1 MRNEIKFPLWRYCS
15 ICLKWGQ
22 SKLQILHRER
32 PLLHIYKQQN
42 WFDAVKCIYT
52 LKQKIHDFGA
62 HPSPFRGYSLV
73 IASSLST
80 RIGDYYLK
88 TLPINIVREGVS
100 VPGRLGA
107 NGTFHV
113 QCLVKSRLGEDCL
126 DWARQWQWR
135 PLAVTRL

>member
-1 MRNEIKFPLWRYCS
+1 M
-15 ICLKWGQ
+15 
-22 SKLQILHRER
+22 HRER

-52 LKQKIHDFGA
+52 LEQKIHDFGA
-62 HPSPFRGYSLV
+62 YPSPFSGYSLV

-113 QCLVKSRLGEDCL
+113 QCLVKSRLGEVCL
-126 DWARQWQWR
+126 D
-135 PLAVTRL
+135 